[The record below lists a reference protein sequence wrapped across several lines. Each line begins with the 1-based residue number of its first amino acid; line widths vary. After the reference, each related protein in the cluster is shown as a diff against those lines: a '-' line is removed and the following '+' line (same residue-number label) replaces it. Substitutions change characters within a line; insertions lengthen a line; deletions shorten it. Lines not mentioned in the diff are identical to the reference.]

1 MPQGIEIL
9 GRPKPPQTHRN
20 EFPTGYSLAGRSPA
34 LPASA
39 SPAELILQRGTH
51 TFQVSQKRAQCSHKQ
66 LTLYGESLSS

>member
-1 MPQGIEIL
+1 MPQGTEIL

-39 SPAELILQRGTH
+39 SPAMLILQLGTH
-51 TFQVSQKRAQCSHKQ
+51 ILQLSQKRAQSRAQSSHNHSHKH
-66 LTLYGESLSS
+66 L